1 MSLLLPNR
9 HLKTSSSLAVHAA
22 RLYKRL
28 ESTSTVG
35 TAWLAY
41 KSIFPDLPFERF
53 VLTLDVLVAL
63 KLLEFDGSVLIKVV
77 GGNATQD

>member
-22 RLYKRL
+22 RLYTQL

-35 TAWLAY
+35 TAWMSY
-41 KSIFPDLPFERF
+41 KALYSDLPFERF

-63 KLLEFDGSVLIKVV
+63 KLLEFDGSLLSKVV
-77 GGNATQD
+77 GGDVAPD